1 MAAAMEAAG
10 TGMVVAATGRRAAT
24 EEAMGAREAAA
35 MAAAVEAAIST
46 WDLAVTSDPEAGQ
59 AGREGQEVLAGP
71 GDQGGPGVRAAA
83 AEEKT

>member
-10 TGMVVAATGRRAAT
+10 TGMVVAATGRRAVT

-59 AGREGQEVLAGP
+59 AGREGQVLAGP